1 MQLCFCDQEEV
12 DNYKTSLRA
21 SALKIDL
28 VVLLQEWENIDCAI
42 ITPALR

>member
-12 DNYKTSLRA
+12 DNYLTSLRA
-21 SALKIDL
+21 SALKVDL
-28 VVLLQEWENIDCAI
+28 VVLLQDWEYIDGAI

>member
-21 SALKIDL
+21 SVFKIDP
-28 VVLLQEWENIDCAI
+28 VVLLQEWEYIDCVI
-42 ITPALR
+42 ITHALR